1 MIFINIVAILIFKRD
16 KSLAKNGKRRVSEK
30 TLFLSAIIGG
40 GLGAV
45 IGMHLFKHKTK
56 KAAFLLGLPI
66 IAIINIILVMYVL
79 KELV

>member
-1 MIFINIVAILIFKRD
+1 MLFINSAAFLLFKRD
-16 KSLAKNGKRRVSEK
+16 KSLAKKGKRRISEK

-45 IGMHLFKHKTK
+45 IGMHIFSHKTK

-66 IAIINIILVMYVL
+66 IAIMNIVLILFVI